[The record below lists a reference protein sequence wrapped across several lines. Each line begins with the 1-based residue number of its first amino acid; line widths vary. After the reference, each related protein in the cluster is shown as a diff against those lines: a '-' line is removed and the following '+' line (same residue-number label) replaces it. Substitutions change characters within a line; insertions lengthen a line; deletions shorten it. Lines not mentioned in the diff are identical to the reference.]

1 MDKLLLERLLAAG
14 VSQDEAES
22 IVAVV
27 AAQRVSAEQAARMQ
41 GAEDLMEAQH
51 LDRLCE
57 EYDRQYGDYEEERAG
72 VTSFGKG
79 VAYFNNEGEPLGGD

>member
-22 IVAVV
+22 IVA
-27 AAQRVSAEQAARMQ
+27 AVSAERDVAIEQARVQ

-51 LDRLCE
+51 LDHVCE
-57 EYDRQYGDYEEERAG
+57 EYDRMYGDYDEQEAG
-72 VTSFGKG
+72 VTCFGRG
-79 VAYFNNEGEPLGGD
+79 VAYFNEDGEPLGWD